1 MRKGILAIVL
11 IAAPAV
17 AAPAFG
23 PADTAAI
30 YKAAGFKVAG
40 GKVSG
45 GCDAADPNWPRS
57 DYSIEAVDLSG
68 DGKPEAILSESNVAC
83 YGGTETGFWI
93 LARNPD
99 GSWRVLAQETGGTI
113 VLKSR
118 HNGWADVEYGGP
130 GMQKQPVLRYNG
142 KTYQ

>member
-1 MRKGILAIVL
+1 MRRLGFALLL
-11 IAAPAV
+11 IAAPAL
-17 AAPAFG
+17 AAAFG

-45 GCDAADPNWPRS
+45 CDATDPNWPRS
-57 DYSIEAVDLSG
+57 DFNLESVDLSG
-68 DGKPEAILSESNVAC
+68 DGKPEAILSESNIAC
-83 YGGTETGFWI
+83 YGRDEAGFWI

-99 GSWRVLAQETGGTI
+99 GSWRVLAQNSGGTL
-113 VLKSR
+113 VLETK
-118 HNGWADVEYGGP
+118 HNGWLDVEYGGP

>member
-1 MRKGILAIVL
+1 MRHLGLAAML
-11 IAAPAV
+11 LAAPAL

-45 GCDAADPNWPRS
+45 CDAADPNWPRS
-57 DYSIEAVDLSG
+57 SFNIEAVDLSG
-68 DGKPEAILSESNVAC
+68 DGKSEAILSEGNVAC
-83 YGGTETGFWI
+83 YGRDEMGFWI

-99 GSWRVLAQETGGTI
+99 GSWRVLAQNSGGTM
-113 VLKSR
+113 VLKTR